1 MSTPATPTAQA
12 TAPAAPL
19 PALIAHRVW
28 AAWAFFGLAVILIVG
43 WPIAA
48 IINWDDIVNS
58 HARLGYLVGDIGFV
72 VPASLATW
80 YGVRKQMLWAPGVL
94 LLTIGL
100 TTYDAVH
107 FFIYLAQERFLSL
120 PPVVYIAILLAS
132 LVALGFFALR
142 ELRAQAS

>member
-1 MSTPATPTAQA
+1 MTTSI
-12 TAPAAPL
+12 APAAAPPAPP
-19 PALIAHRVW
+19 PALVAHRVW

-48 IINWDDIVNS
+48 IINWDDIVDS
-58 HARLGYLVGDIGFV
+58 HTRLGYLVGDILFV
-72 VPASLATW
+72 TPASLATW
-80 YGVRKQMLWAPGVL
+80 YGLRKQMLWAPGVL

-107 FFIYLAQERFLSL
+107 FFIYLAQERFLSI
-120 PPVVYIAILLAS
+120 PPVVYIAILIAALA
-132 LVALGFFALR
+132 ALAFLALR

>member
-1 MSTPATPTAQA
+1 MTTSI
-12 TAPAAPL
+12 APAAAPPAPP
-19 PALIAHRVW
+19 PALVAHRVW

-48 IINWDDIVNS
+48 IINWDDIVDS
-58 HARLGYLVGDIGFV
+58 HTRLGYLVGDILFV
-72 VPASLATW
+72 TPASLATW
-80 YGVRKQMLWAPGVL
+80 YGLRKQMLWAPGVL

-107 FFIYLAQERFLSL
+107 FFIYLAQERFLSI
-120 PPVVYIAILLAS
+120 PPVVYIAILIAALA
-132 LVALGFFALR
+132 ALAFFALR

>member
-1 MSTPATPTAQA
+1 MTTSI
-12 TAPAAPL
+12 APAAAPPAPS
-19 PALIAHRVW
+19 PALVAHRVW

-48 IINWDDIVNS
+48 IINWDDIVDS
-58 HARLGYLVGDIGFV
+58 HTRLGYLVGDILFV
-72 VPASLATW
+72 TPASLATW
-80 YGVRKQMLWAPGVL
+80 YGLRKQMLWAPGVL

-107 FFIYLAQERFLSL
+107 FFIYLAQERLLSI
-120 PPVVYIAILLAS
+120 PPVVYIAILIAALA
-132 LVALGFFALR
+132 ALAFLALR